1 MNTQEYVQELKDI
14 QKSLKKIDEKIMNDL
29 DARTSSLYI
38 SCMGAAK
45 DHLQMAIDNLSLTA
59 HSCPYCNGPIRFSS
73 TLNRLICDY
82 CGKPYSESGC
92 E

>member
-1 MNTQEYVQELKDI
+1 MDTKQYVQELREI
-14 QKSLKKIDEKIMNDL
+14 QNKLNEIDNLLMNDL

-59 HSCPYCNGPIRFSS
+59 LSCPYCNGPIRFSS
-73 TLNRLICDY
+73 IQNRLLCDN
-82 CGKPYSESGC
+82 CGNPYKGC
-92 E
+92 DCE